1 MRKLWII
8 AILIIFVL
16 AGCGANPGG
25 YVEDASTT
33 ENTTTTI
40 ETTTTVVTTTT
51 TQKLTTTTPN
61 TEISYTTK
69 NSYTESKAAMTNITT
84 NKSSLQVHSA
94 TTKKTE
100 GTIMPVKTVSLN
112 VESKNDIGILKFV
125 EAKID
130 YEYGLLKLFFTLE
143 ADRIFEFDYDNIAC
157 KDKNG
162 KMLSKVTY
170 GGLIDQRT
178 KKDEGLILVNNGSM
192 FFGKVDDATDLSTVT
207 VTYAF
212 EGYDPVTVTFD
223 IPGL

>member
-33 ENTTTTI
+33 EDTTTTI

-51 TQKLTTTTPN
+51 TQKPTTTTAP
-61 TEISYTTK
+61 TTTK
-69 NSYTESKAAMTNITT
+69 KPIQKA
-84 NKSSLQVHSA
+84 QVHSA

-170 GGLIDQRT
+170 GGLIDTIT

-223 IPGL
+223 IPV